1 MEKLIFLIVILNP
14 FSQVIYL
21 DGLISSL
28 TGRDFVKLH
37 FKASLLC
44 LGILVLFGLLGDPI
58 MKNVFQVSLSSL
70 QIFGGIIIMYV
81 AHQYITSGAPEN
93 LFDSKKISELPPAIS
108 MPYIIGPGSIWV
120 SILIGREYSMP
131 LTIAIICGALAINSL
146 FITIYTIVYKKLK
159 TRHIPFLGKF
169 FTILMRT
176 NALFIGAI
184 AIEMILKGISSA
196 VIDFGFIRK

>member
-1 MEKLIFLIVILNP
+1 MDKLIFLIVILNP

-28 TGRDFVKLH
+28 TGRAFVKLH
-37 FKASLLC
+37 FKATMLC
-44 LGILVLFGLLGDPI
+44 VGVLILFGLLGDPI

-81 AHQYITSGAPEN
+81 AHKYITAGPSEN
-93 LFDSKKISELPPAIS
+93 LFDSKQIAELAPKIS
-108 MPYIIGPGSIWV
+108 MPYIIGPGSIWI
-120 SILIGREYSMP
+120 SILIGREYQPHMA
-131 LTIAIICGALAINSL
+131 IAIICGALAINSL
-146 FITIYTIVYKKLK
+146 FVAIYTIVYKKLK
-159 TRHIPFLGKF
+159 THHIPFVGKF

-184 AIEMILKGISSA
+184 AIEMILKGISTA
-196 VIDFGFIRK
+196 VIDFGILKR